1 MPLLRQSNHQR
12 EVVIMTVQTVDPGHR
27 LSPRLV
33 VLSILAL
40 ALAVL
45 LGFGIAALTLDED
58 AATTPVTFIDGAN
71 AQPGAADHEEK
82 LRERQFYLDKACAEG
97 LIC

>member
-1 MPLLRQSNHQR
+1 
-12 EVVIMTVQTVDPGHR
+12 MTVHTVHPDHR

-58 AATTPVTFIDGAN
+58 AATTPVTVIDGAN
-71 AQPGAADHEEK
+71 AQPGAADYEEK
-82 LRERQFYLDKACAEG
+82 LRERQMYLDKACAEG

>member
-1 MPLLRQSNHQR
+1 
-12 EVVIMTVQTVDPGHR
+12 MTVQTVHPDHR

-40 ALAVL
+40 AMAVL

-58 AATTPVTFIDGAN
+58 AVTTPVTVIDGAN
-71 AQPGAADHEEK
+71 SQPGAAADYEEK
-82 LRERQFYLDKACAEG
+82 LRERQMYLDKACAEG

>member
-1 MPLLRQSNHQR
+1 
-12 EVVIMTVQTVDPGHR
+12 MTVQTVHPGHR

-33 VLSILAL
+33 LLSILAL

-45 LGFGIAALTLDED
+45 LGFAIAALTLDED
-58 AATTPVTFIDGAN
+58 AATTPVTVIDGAN
-71 AQPGAADHEEK
+71 AQPGAADHAEK
-82 LRERQFYLDKACAEG
+82 LRERQMYLDKACAEG

>member
-1 MPLLRQSNHQR
+1 MA
-12 EVVIMTVQTVDPGHR
+12 VQTVHPDHR
-27 LSPRLV
+27 LSPRLA

-58 AATTPVTFIDGAN
+58 AVTPPVTVIDGAN
-71 AQPGAADHEEK
+71 AQPGGADHIEK

>member
-1 MPLLRQSNHQR
+1 
-12 EVVIMTVQTVDPGHR
+12 MTVQTVHPDHR

-58 AATTPVTFIDGAN
+58 AVTTPVTVIDGAN
-71 AQPGAADHEEK
+71 GQPGAADHEEK
-82 LRERQFYLDKACAEG
+82 LRERQMYLEKACVEG